1 MVNKILLFEATG
13 NRKAFVLV
21 TYFHFVFDETISAGM
36 WKTNI
41 GYRRG
46 VTLVYSLVWGLQL
59 GSEGSR
65 IWNC

>member
-36 WKTNI
+36 
-41 GYRRG
+41 
-46 VTLVYSLVWGLQL
+46 
-59 GSEGSR
+59 
-65 IWNC
+65 